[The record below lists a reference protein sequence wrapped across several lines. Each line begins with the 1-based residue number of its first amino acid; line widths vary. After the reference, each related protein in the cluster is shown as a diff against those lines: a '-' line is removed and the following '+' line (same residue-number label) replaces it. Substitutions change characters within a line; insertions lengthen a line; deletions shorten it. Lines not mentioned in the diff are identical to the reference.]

1 MPTGLK
7 RATIDTEIA
16 VYGNVPT
23 TETSATILDRRALET
38 GTQNHSR
45 VPVSNFLGLKTLTFR
60 TAKNELSLATL
71 KVLQAVSCVQ
81 WLFFHFLCLSIRR
94 LDTILNTFLIRR

>member
-38 GTQNHSR
+38 GTHR
-45 VPVSNFLGLKTLTFR
+45 VSVSNFLGLKT
-60 TAKNELSLATL
+60 
-71 KVLQAVSCVQ
+71 V
-81 WLFFHFLCLSIRR
+81 RR
-94 LDTILNTFLIRR
+94 ILNPAQSAGFKCPRV